1 MKRCFTSH
9 IIKEKQIK
17 TTRYHTHLLEIVKIQ
32 NTDNLIQNTGNTDN
46 TKCWQGCRAI
56 EILIRCWWER
66 KMVQPLKR
74 QFLTKLDI
82 LLTYNPAII
91 LFGFHTNE
99 MKKYVHSKTCTCML
113 IPGLFVIVKTGK
125 QPRGPLAGERINKL
139 WCIQTMQ
146 YYFSITISELRSIK
160 RHVGNLAVYF

>member
-1 MKRCFTSH
+1 MAKKHVKDAPDHMSLVNCRS
-9 IIKEKQIK
+9 KQIYSSIPIK
-17 TTRYHTHLLEIVKIQ
+17 RVKIQ
-32 NTDNLIQNTGNTDN
+32 NTDN

-66 KMVQPLKR
+66 KMVRPLKR

-82 LLTYNPAII
+82 LLTYNPAIT

-125 QPRGPLAGERINKL
+125 QPRGPVAGERINKL